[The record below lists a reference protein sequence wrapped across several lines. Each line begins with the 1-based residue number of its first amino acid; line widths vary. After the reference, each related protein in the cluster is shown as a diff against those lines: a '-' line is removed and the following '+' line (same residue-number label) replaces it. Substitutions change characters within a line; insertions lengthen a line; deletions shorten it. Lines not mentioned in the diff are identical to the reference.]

1 MAQSPGST
9 EVTQDALASKVDAL
23 LAGKDAAV
31 VPAAS
36 LVDFTFDT
44 LCFERH
50 DTLLLKFRQGAS
62 EQVLSLPYEQFFV
75 DEGYVANSL
84 EDACVAPGDRIL
96 VKKKYPGYQG
106 PIEFQKAAQGG

>member
-1 MAQSPGST
+1 MAHSPKPPAVSPET
-9 EVTQDALASKVDAL
+9 FARNVEAL

-31 VPAAS
+31 VPASS
-36 LVDFTFDT
+36 LVDFAFDS

-50 DTLLLKFRQGAS
+50 DTLLLKFREGAS

-84 EDACVAPGDRIL
+84 EDACVAPGERIL

-106 PIEFQKAAQGG
+106 PVEFQKTAQGG